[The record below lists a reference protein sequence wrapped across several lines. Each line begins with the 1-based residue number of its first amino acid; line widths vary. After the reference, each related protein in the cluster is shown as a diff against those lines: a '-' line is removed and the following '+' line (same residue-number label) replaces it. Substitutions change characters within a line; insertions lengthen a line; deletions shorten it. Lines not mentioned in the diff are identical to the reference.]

1 MPFLYSACFRTK
13 KRFHTAALTFFP
25 ALFSKLNRYL
35 TAIVFKLVCV
45 GVAGFRLVHSLG
57 SLEGWKMWRCKKMGN
72 ATKRDLDEAD
82 AATSGT
88 FQIALGLLQA
98 LAALTY
104 CVNVWAIWGR
114 FLLSFLPFQTR
125 SLNAERSR
133 NC

>member
-1 MPFLYSACFRTK
+1 MPFLYSACLRTK
-13 KRFHTAALTFFP
+13 KRFHTTALTFFR

-35 TAIVFKLVCV
+35 TAIVFSLVCV
-45 GVAGFRLVHSLG
+45 GVAGFRLVRTLG

-82 AATSGT
+82 TATSGT
-88 FQIALGLLQA
+88 FQITLELLQA

-104 CVNVWAIWGR
+104 CTDVWAIWGR
-114 FLLSFLPFQTR
+114 SFLPFLPFQTR